1 MPPSNQL
8 RANLSL
14 QPRRKKLQCAFTTTA
29 LLVQWYLVKYCHSVL
44 VYQSV
49 ILQYWCKSEWCTG
62 NGQFGN
68 QRGNLAAEKKTLNF
82 AFVATNRTTYRA
94 SKCSRIHFEKVLVKC
109 IVKSVA
115 NLIWVG
121 C

>member
-1 MPPSNQL
+1 MHWEVRQSE
-8 RANLSL
+8 
-14 QPRRKKLQCAFTTTA
+14 KKSC
-29 LLVQWYLVKYCHSVL
+29 S
-44 VYQSV
+44 
-49 ILQYWCKSEWCTG
+49 IE
-62 NGQFGN
+62 
-68 QRGNLAAEKKTLNF
+68 KTLNF